1 MLPDLVRIAGGD
13 PRRVLTITDFDAAA
27 DLGVRSSFGEDSTL
41 RYDVLGDFAKLAAEG
56 RFKVPVARTFTLGE
70 WREAFDVS
78 NSGRAHGKLVLQTA
92 RTVNSR

>member
-1 MLPDLVRIAGGD
+1 MQPQTSAS
-13 PRRVLTITDFDAAA
+13 AAA
-27 DLGVRSSFGEDSTL
+27 SAKTALS